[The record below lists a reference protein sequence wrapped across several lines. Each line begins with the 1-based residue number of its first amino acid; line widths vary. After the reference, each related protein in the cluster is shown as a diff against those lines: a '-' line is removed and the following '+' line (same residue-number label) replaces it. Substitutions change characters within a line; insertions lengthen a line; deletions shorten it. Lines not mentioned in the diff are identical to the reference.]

1 MDDREDRNGASD
13 YRLTVV
19 VGIAAFLCLAM
30 ARAYSYILFHSLAE
44 IFSIIVACTVFVVFW
59 NARQFLDNACYLFIG
74 IAFLFVASIDL
85 VHMLAYGEMNIFY
98 GFDQDLAIQL
108 WIMARYLQGFSL
120 LAALLFI
127 HRRLVPGYVFAA
139 YAILTAFLFASVFYW
154 RVFPACFVEVVDP
167 TPDRLF
173 TLTPFKVYSEYVIS
187 ILLLIG
193 LVLLIV
199 RRAEFDKV
207 VFRLLAASIVVT
219 ICAEL
224 AFTNYVSLT
233 GAFNEL
239 GHYLK
244 IVSFSLVYLAFVE
257 VGLRKPE
264 AILFR
269 KMEMAR
275 EAEAAANRAKSDFL
289 ANMSHE
295 IRTPMNAIIGM
306 TDLVLDTELTPAQRD
321 YLRMVQESGDS
332 LLTLINDILD
342 FSKIEA
348 GKLELEILPF
358 DLCERVGD
366 VLKGLALRAHSKG
379 LELACRIDDQIPRS
393 LLGDPARLGQ
403 VITNL
408 VGNATKFTEEGEVVV
423 EAKLLSQS
431 DASVVVQI
439 SIADTGVGIPKE
451 KLGTIFQAFSQV
463 DASTTRRFGG
473 TGLGLTICRRLAE
486 LMGGRIWAE
495 SVEGEG
501 STFFFTATFERATAG
516 QAALRIGSQENVAG
530 IRVLIVDDN
539 ATNRLI
545 LEELTC
551 SWEMRSASAS
561 GANEAEEAMRQA
573 CRDHDPFRIVL
584 SDLNMPDV
592 DGATLAQRL
601 KQNPDWSGTP
611 VIILTSGVRAEDLR
625 RCEEAKVAAQLMKPV
640 KQSELFNAITMS
652 LGMTS
657 AEDVTEEAAVEPSA
671 EEMKSL
677 KVLLA
682 EDGLVN
688 QKLAVGLLK
697 KYGHSVTVAVNGR
710 EAIDALESED
720 FDVILMDVEMPVMD
734 GYEATAVIRVR
745 EKQTGKHTPIVAM
758 TAHAMKGDR
767 ERCLESGMDEY
778 ISKPIRIQQLLDVL
792 GSLDRW

>member
-1 MDDREDRNGASD
+1 MDDREARSSGSD
-13 YRLTVV
+13 YRLTLIVA
-19 VGIAAFLCLAM
+19 VGSFFCLAV

-108 WIMARYLQGFSL
+108 WILARYVQSLSL
-120 LAALLFI
+120 LAALLFM
-127 HRRLVPGYVFAA
+127 HRRLVPGYVFLV
-139 YAILTAFLFASVFYW
+139 YTVVVGTLLGTIFYF
-154 RVFPACFVEVVDP
+154 RVFPACFVEGVG
-167 TPDRLF
+167 
-173 TLTPFKVYSEYVIS
+173 LTPFKVYSEYVICV
-187 ILLLIG
+187 LLLIG

-219 ICAEL
+219 ICSEL
-224 AFTNYVSLT
+224 AFTKYASLT
-233 GAFNEL
+233 GPANEL

-244 IVSFSLVYLAFVE
+244 IVSFALVYLAFVE

-269 KMEMAR
+269 KMELAR
-275 EAEAAANRAKSDFL
+275 EAEAAANRAKSNFL

-306 TDLVLDTELTPAQRD
+306 TDLVLDTELTPTQRD

-358 DLCERVGD
+358 DLCERIGD

-379 LELACRIDDQIPRS
+379 LELACRIDDRIPRA

-403 VITNL
+403 IITNL

-423 EAKLLSQS
+423 EAKLVSES
-431 DASVVVQI
+431 DSEVVVQV
-439 SIADTGVGIPKE
+439 SVADTGVGIPKE
-451 KLGTIFQAFSQV
+451 KLDAIFRPFSQA
-463 DASTTRRFGG
+463 DASTTRRYGG
-473 TGLGLTICRRLAE
+473 TGLGLTISRRLAE

-495 SVEGEG
+495 SEEGKG
-501 STFFFTATFERATAG
+501 STFYFTTTLQRATG
-516 QAALRIGSQENVAG
+516 QPLATRLGSQENLDG

-545 LEELTC
+545 LEELTAA
-551 SWEMRSASAS
+551 WEMRSTSACS
-561 GANEAEEAMRQA
+561 AYEAEEAMRQA
-573 CRDHDPFRIVL
+573 CRVDDPFRIVL

-592 DGATLAQRL
+592 DGATLAQRF
-601 KQNPDWSGTP
+601 KQNPDWSRTP
-611 VIILTSGVRAEDLR
+611 VIVLTSGVRAEDLR
-625 RCEEAKVAAQLMKPV
+625 RCEEAQVAAQLMKPV
-640 KQSELFNAITMS
+640 KRSELFNAITMS
-652 LGMTS
+652 LGMVSPET
-657 AEDVTEEAAVEPSA
+657 ATRETAVDHAAA
-671 EEMKSL
+671 EMKPL

-688 QKLAVGLLK
+688 QKLAVGLLS
-697 KYGHSVTVAVNGR
+697 KYGHSVTVAVNGK
-710 EAIDALESED
+710 EAINAFESQE

-734 GYEATAVIRVR
+734 GFEATAVIRVR
-745 EKQTGKHTPIVAM
+745 EKQTGKHIPIIAM

-767 ERCLESGMDEY
+767 ERCLESGMDDY
-778 ISKPIRIQQLLDVL
+778 ISKPIRIQQLLDILRV
-792 GSLDRW
+792 RKTTAW

>member
-1 MDDREDRNGASD
+1 MDEREDRNSVSD
-13 YRLTVV
+13 YRLTFI
-19 VGIAAFLCLAM
+19 VGVASFFCLIV

-74 IAFLFVASIDL
+74 IAYLFVAFIDL
-85 VHMLAYGEMNIFY
+85 IHTLAYGELNIFY

-108 WIMARYLQGFSL
+108 WILARYLESLSL
-120 LAALLFI
+120 LAALLFM
-127 HRRLVPGYVFAA
+127 HRRLVPGYVFAV
-139 YAILTAFLFASVFYW
+139 YTIVVGTFLTTIFYW
-154 RVFPACFVEVVDP
+154 RVFPTCFVEGVG
-167 TPDRLF
+167 
-173 TLTPFKVYSEYVIS
+173 LTPFKVYSEYVIC
-187 ILLLIG
+187 LLLLTG
-193 LVLLIV
+193 LVLLV
-199 RRAEFDKV
+199 LRRAEFDKV

-224 AFTNYVSLT
+224 AFTQYAKLT
-233 GAFNEL
+233 GPANEL

-244 IVSFSLVYLAFVE
+244 IVSFALVYLAFVE

-306 TDLVLDTELTPAQRD
+306 TDLVLDTELTPTQRD

-348 GKLELEILPF
+348 GKLELEIMPF

-379 LELACRIDDQIPRS
+379 LELACRIDDQIPRA

-403 VITNL
+403 IVTNL
-408 VGNATKFTEEGEVVV
+408 VGNATKFTETGEVVV
-423 EAKLLSQS
+423 EAKLASQNDS
-431 DASVVVQI
+431 EVVVQI
-439 SIADTGVGIPKE
+439 SVADTGVGIPKD
-451 KLGTIFQAFSQV
+451 KLEAIFRPFSQA

-486 LMGGRIWAE
+486 LMGGEIWAE
-495 SVEGEG
+495 SEEGKG
-501 STFFFTATFERATAG
+501 STFYLTATLERATEAP
-516 QAALRIGSQENVAG
+516 AATRVGSRENLAG

-539 ATNRLI
+539 TTNRLI
-545 LEELTC
+545 LEELTRT
-551 SWEMRSASAS
+551 WEMRSASVS
-561 GANEAEEAMRQA
+561 GANEAEEAMSRA
-573 CRDHDPFRIVL
+573 RRDNDPFRIVL

-592 DGATLAQRL
+592 DGATLAHRIR
-601 KQNPDWSGTP
+601 QNPDWSGTP
-611 VIILTSGVRAEDLR
+611 VIVLTSGVRAEDLH
-625 RCEEAKVAAQLMKPV
+625 RCEEAQVAAQLMKPV
-640 KQSELFNAITMS
+640 KRSELFNAITMS
-652 LGMTS
+652 LHMAS
-657 AEDVTEEAAVEPSA
+657 PDELAREPAVDLGA
-671 EEMKSL
+671 EEMRPL

-697 KYGHSVTVAVNGR
+697 KYGHSVTVAVNGK
-710 EAIDALESED
+710 EAVNAIEAED
-720 FDVILMDVEMPVMD
+720 FDVVLMDVEMPVMD

-745 EKQTGKHTPIVAM
+745 EKQTGKHIPIIAM

-767 ERCLESGMDEY
+767 ERCLESGMDDY
-778 ISKPIRIQQLLDVL
+778 ISKPIRIQQLLDIL
-792 GSLDRW
+792 SSLDRR